1 MRLSLRSARERWQD
15 TVRLYP
21 ALVLY
26 HLKEVEIMEEKTAVI
41 YARYSSDRQREESIE
56 GQIRVCED
64 FARRNG
70 YKVLRTYTDSAMTGR
85 TDQRPQFQL
94 MIHDAASKAFSAVIV
109 YKLNRFSRNRYDSAK
124 YKHKLKKQ
132 GVKVVS
138 AMENIAD
145 DPSGILLESVIEG
158 MAEYYSAELAENVKR
173 GMTENALEGKWP
185 GGVVPLGYKLDAEH
199 HLQVDAKTATAVQ
212 YIFRAYTAG
221 ATKKS
226 IAEALNERAVL
237 TSAGKKF
244 TSSSFNKILKNDVYI
259 GVFTWGNVKKEKA
272 IPPIIDEDTFRMAQL
287 LNERRKRHIIRNPE
301 AYELSGK
308 VFCGRDGARMDG
320 KSGKS
325 HQGFTYYYYVCSE
338 RLKKHCTSR
347 PIRAD
352 WLDTT
357 VAQTTT
363 QLLSTPRA
371 IDLIAKQAVKLQSH
385 QKKSPVVEAL
395 EAEIAENKKKVENC
409 IKAIEQGLMSESLT
423 NHIHEAE
430 GRIRDLTERLQRE
443 KILHSHRP
451 VTEEEIRFF
460 FYSIREQAQT
470 KEAKEYRRILFTSL
484 VQAVIVHEHSIEIRY
499 NYKSELPVLQNP
511 LEVESSHCVTMVD
524 HQGFEPRTP

>member
-1 MRLSLRSARERWQD
+1 MPK
-15 TVRLYP
+15 T
-21 ALVLY
+21 
-26 HLKEVEIMEEKTAVI
+26 EEKQTIKAVI

-56 GQIRVCED
+56 GQLRVCED
-64 FARRNG
+64 YAHRNNMTI
-70 YKVLRTYTDSAMTGR
+70 LHTYADRAMTGR
-85 TDQRPQFQL
+85 SDQRPEFQI
-94 MIHDAASKAFSAVIV
+94 MIRDAATMTFDVVLV
-109 YKLNRFSRNRYDSAK
+109 YKLNRFARNRYDSAK
-124 YKHKLKKQ
+124 YKHKLKKY

-158 MAEYYSAELAENVKR
+158 MAEYYSAELAENVMR

-199 HLQVDAKTATAVQ
+199 HLQVDAKTASVVQ

-226 IAEALNERAVL
+226 IAESLNERFIL
-237 TSAGKKF
+237 TAAGKEF

-259 GVFTWGNVKKEKA
+259 GVFTWGNIKKEKA

-308 VFCGRDGARMDG
+308 VFCGCDGARMDG

-338 RLKKHCTSR
+338 RLKKHCASR

-371 IDLIAKQAVKLQSH
+371 IDLIAKQAVKFQSH

-409 IKAIEQGLMSESLT
+409 IKAIEQGLMSEALT

-443 KILHSHRP
+443 KILHSRRP
-451 VTEEEIRFF
+451 VTEDEIRFF

-470 KEAKEYRRILFTSL
+470 REAKEYRKILFTSL
-484 VQAVIVHEHSIEIRY
+484 VQSVIVHDHSIEIRY

>member
-1 MRLSLRSARERWQD
+1 MPK
-15 TVRLYP
+15 T
-21 ALVLY
+21 
-26 HLKEVEIMEEKTAVI
+26 EEKQTIKAVI

-56 GQIRVCED
+56 GQLRVCED
-64 FARRNG
+64 YAHRNNMTI
-70 YKVLRTYTDSAMTGR
+70 LHTYADRAMTGR
-85 TDQRPQFQL
+85 SDQRPEFQI
-94 MIHDAASKAFSAVIV
+94 MIRDAATMTFDVVLV
-109 YKLNRFSRNRYDSAK
+109 YKLNRFARNRYDSAK
-124 YKHKLKKQ
+124 YKHKLKKY

-158 MAEYYSAELAENVKR
+158 MAEYYSAELAENVMR

-199 HLQVDAKTATAVQ
+199 HLQVDAKTASVVQ

-226 IAEALNERAVL
+226 IAESLNERFIL
-237 TSAGKKF
+237 TAAGKEF

-259 GVFTWGNVKKEKA
+259 GVFTWGNIKKEKA

-308 VFCGRDGARMDG
+308 VFCGCDGARMDG

-338 RLKKHCTSR
+338 RLKKHCASR

-371 IDLIAKQAVKLQSH
+371 IDLIAKQAVKFQSH

-409 IKAIEQGLMSESLT
+409 IKAIEQGLMSEALT

-443 KILHSHRP
+443 KILHSRRP
-451 VTEEEIRFF
+451 VTEDEIRFF

-470 KEAKEYRRILFTSL
+470 REAKEYRKILFTSL
-484 VQAVIVHEHSIEIRY
+484 VQSVIVHDHSIEIRY

-524 HQGFEPRTP
+524 LGPYLSNLFLGPQFFSVSRLIV